1 MNGND
6 LNTQETKTETKMEL
20 ARLVMLQLLSDGV
33 ITESE
38 CFKLR
43 DKLIDELLLTVR
55 ATSTETSSRRLQS
68 KKLIRLSVCPLPIS
82 KV

>member
-6 LNTQETKTETKMEL
+6 LNTQETKTETTMEL

-38 CFKLR
+38 YFKIR
-43 DKLIDELLLTVR
+43 DKLIDELHPIVGELERGLPW
-55 ATSTETSSRRLQS
+55 
-68 KKLIRLSVCPLPIS
+68 LIDE
-82 KV
+82 

>member
-33 ITESE
+33 ITEGE
-38 CFKLR
+38 YFKIR
-43 DKLIDELLLTVR
+43 DQLIDELHPIVGELERGLPW
-55 ATSTETSSRRLQS
+55 
-68 KKLIRLSVCPLPIS
+68 LIDE
-82 KV
+82 

>member
-38 CFKLR
+38 YFKLR
-43 DKLIDELLLTVR
+43 DKLIDELHPIVGELERGLPW
-55 ATSTETSSRRLQS
+55 
-68 KKLIRLSVCPLPIS
+68 LIDE
-82 KV
+82 

>member
-33 ITESE
+33 ITEGE
-38 CFKLR
+38 YFKIR
-43 DKLIDELLLTVR
+43 DKLIDELHPIVGELERGLPW
-55 ATSTETSSRRLQS
+55 
-68 KKLIRLSVCPLPIS
+68 LIDE
-82 KV
+82 

>member
-6 LNTQETKTETKMEL
+6 LNKQETKTETKMEL

-38 CFKLR
+38 YFKIR
-43 DKLIDELLLTVR
+43 DKLIDELHP
-55 ATSTETSSRRLQS
+55 
-68 KKLIRLSVCPLPIS
+68 KILITTMYN
-82 KV
+82 

>member
-33 ITESE
+33 ITEGE
-38 CFKLR
+38 YFKIR
-43 DKLIDELLLTVR
+43 DKLIDELHPIMGELERWLPW
-55 ATSTETSSRRLQS
+55 
-68 KKLIRLSVCPLPIS
+68 LIDE
-82 KV
+82 

>member
-6 LNTQETKTETKMEL
+6 LNTQETKTETTMEL

-38 CFKLR
+38 YFKIR
-43 DKLIDELLLTVR
+43 DKLIDEVHPIVGELERGLPW
-55 ATSTETSSRRLQS
+55 
-68 KKLIRLSVCPLPIS
+68 LIDE
-82 KV
+82 

>member
-20 ARLVMLQLLSDGV
+20 AQLVMLQLLFDGV

-38 CFKLR
+38 YFKIR
-43 DKLIDELLLTVR
+43 DKLIDELHPIVGELERGLPW
-55 ATSTETSSRRLQS
+55 
-68 KKLIRLSVCPLPIS
+68 LIDE
-82 KV
+82 

>member
-6 LNTQETKTETKMEL
+6 LNTQETKTETTMEL

-38 CFKLR
+38 YFKLR
-43 DKLIDELLLTVR
+43 DKLIDELHPIVGELERGLPW
-55 ATSTETSSRRLQS
+55 
-68 KKLIRLSVCPLPIS
+68 LIDE
-82 KV
+82 

>member
-38 CFKLR
+38 YLKIR
-43 DKLIDELLLTVR
+43 DQLIDELHPIVGELERGLPW
-55 ATSTETSSRRLQS
+55 
-68 KKLIRLSVCPLPIS
+68 LIDE
-82 KV
+82 

>member
-38 CFKLR
+38 YFKIR
-43 DKLIDELLLTVR
+43 DKLIDELHPIVGELERGLPW
-55 ATSTETSSRRLQS
+55 
-68 KKLIRLSVCPLPIS
+68 LIDE
-82 KV
+82 